1 MVTSQVCLFQEVVLC
16 YQLLLIST
24 SDFFGGYSVVNVV
37 KVRSNQEEI
46 ESNRDIGGEIIESSV
61 DKERDRTRYNVE
73 TKEKQK

>member
-46 ESNRDIGGEIIESSV
+46 ESNMDIGGEIIESSV

-73 TKEKQK
+73 TKEK